1 MKRMMEAGRE
11 IDLVVFSNYLSTQDT
26 DTNLKKNHLPRIHS
40 FFLHSREKGKEK
52 EKGKIGQRDG
62 RWLRER
68 EREKKNKEAVCTK
81 ASFSGGGNAPFSK
94 FVDDYHGFLINRP

>member
-1 MKRMMEAGRE
+1 MKRMMEARRE
-11 IDLVVFSNYLSTQDT
+11 IDLVIFSNYLSTQDT

-68 EREKKNKEAVCTK
+68 ERKKTRRQYAQKPRFPEEETLRSRNSSMITT
-81 ASFSGGGNAPFSK
+81 AS
-94 FVDDYHGFLINRP
+94 

>member
-68 EREKKNKEAVCTK
+68 EREKKQ
-81 ASFSGGGNAPFSK
+81 GGSMHKSLVFRRRKRS
-94 FVDDYHGFLINRP
+94 VLEIRR